1 MGIKEDK
8 MEVAVEE
15 KFDYLLGTVSVW
27 TAVTRNLSSSGI
39 AGLL

>member
-15 KFDYLLGTVSVW
+15 KFDYLLGTVSV
-27 TAVTRNLSSSGI
+27 
-39 AGLL
+39 